1 MLSPLEILKQ
11 YWGYDSFRSK
21 QEDAIHSILDAKDT
35 LTLLPTGGGKSICFQ
50 VPALMMEGICVV
62 ISPLIALMN
71 DQVTALK
78 AKNIRALAITS
89 GMSFSELDIALDN
102 CIYGNYKFLYLS
114 PERLESDM
122 VQQRLKKMNI
132 NLLAVDEAHC
142 ISEWGYNFRP
152 SYLKI
157 AEIREITTAPII
169 ALTATATPLVV
180 KDIQE
185 KLKFDN
191 ENVISTSFYR
201 DELSYVVLKQ
211 DDKDSKLIQILNRL
225 KGTSI
230 IYCRTRKE
238 TKRIHLLLSEYGIT
252 SHYYHAGLDVL
263 ERASKQKQ
271 WQLNHVRVMVATNA
285 FGMGIDKN
293 DVRLVIHNHLP
304 FSLESYFQEAGR
316 AGRDRKLAYS
326 ILLYNDLDIHN
337 LKKQINDHYPEI
349 EIVRNVYQQI
359 ANFLGIAIGDGKH
372 QEFPFHINEFCER
385 YNLNQLQTYNA
396 LKLLEKED
404 YIKLSE
410 AIHQPSRLFIKVTHT
425 ELYQFQI
432 ANKKFDILLK
442 ILLRSYGSL
451 FDNFTKIQE
460 NIIAKRAQLSTQE
473 VKDFLTNLKQMDIL
487 DYIPQNSDPK
497 LLMLKTRVD
506 SKYISLSKETLETR
520 KANEEAKAASV
531 IQYANNQYQCRSHVL
546 QNYFGEEDNKR
557 CGKCDVCLERNKL
570 NINDQEFE
578 AIMLAIQ
585 NLISQNPMNVD
596 DIIMAIVEYRED
608 KLVTVLQFLSDN
620 GQIAM
625 NDEQK
630 LYWIY

>member
-1 MLSPLEILKQ
+1 MLSPQEILKQ

-50 VPALMMEGICVV
+50 VPALMMEGICIV

-211 DDKDSKLIQILNRL
+211 DDKDSKLIQILNRV

-230 IYCRTRKE
+230 IYCSTRKE
-238 TKRIHLLLSEYGIT
+238 TRRIHLLLSEYGIT
-252 SHYYHAGLDVL
+252 SHYFHAGLDVL

-304 FSLESYFQEAGR
+304 FSLEAYFQEAGR

-359 ANFLGIAIGDGKH
+359 ANYLGIAIGDGKH

-432 ANKKFDILLK
+432 ANKQYDILLK

-487 DYIPQNSDPK
+487 DYIPQNSNPK
-497 LLMLKTRVD
+497 LLMLKTRID
-506 SKYISLSKETLETR
+506 TKYISLSKETLETR

-531 IQYANNQYQCRSHVL
+531 IQYASNQYQCRSHIL
-546 QNYFGEEDNKR
+546 QNYFGEKDNKR

-570 NINDQEFE
+570 KINDQEFE
-578 AIMLAIQ
+578 DIMLAIQ
-585 NLISQNPMNVD
+585 NLISQNPMHVD

-608 KLVTVLQFLSDN
+608 KMITILQFLSDN

>member
-1 MLSPLEILKQ
+1 MLSPQEILKQ

-142 ISEWGYNFRP
+142 ITEWGYNFRP

-157 AEIREITTAPII
+157 AEIREIISEPII

-191 ENVISTSFYR
+191 ENIISTSFYR
-201 DELSYVVLKQ
+201 DELSYVVFKQ
-211 DDKDSKLIQILNRL
+211 DDKDSKLIQILNRV

-304 FSLESYFQEAGR
+304 FSLEAYFQEAGR

-425 ELYQFQI
+425 KLYQFQI
-432 ANKKFDILLK
+432 ANKQYDILLK
-442 ILLRSYGSL
+442 RLLRSYGSL

-487 DYIPQNSDPK
+487 DYIPQNSNPK

-520 KANEEAKAASV
+520 KSNEEAKAASV
-531 IQYANNQYQCRSHVL
+531 IQYASNQYRCRSHVL

-585 NLISQNPMNVD
+585 NLISQNPMHVD
-596 DIIMAIVEYRED
+596 DIIMTIVEYRED
-608 KLVTVLQFLSDN
+608 KMVTVLQFLSDN

>member
-1 MLSPLEILKQ
+1 MLSPKEILKK
-11 YWGYDSFRSK
+11 YWGYDSFRNK
-21 QEDAIHSILDAKDT
+21 QENVIHSILDAKDT

-71 DQVTALK
+71 DQVTSLK
-78 AKNIRALAITS
+78 TKNIRALAITS

-114 PERLESDM
+114 PERIESEM
-122 VQQRLKKMNI
+122 VRQRLKKMNI
-132 NLLAVDEAHC
+132 NLLVVDEAHC

-157 AEIREITTAPII
+157 AKIREITTAPII

-191 ENVISTSFYR
+191 GNIISTSFYR

-211 DDKDSKLIQILNRL
+211 DDKDSKLIQILKRV

-252 SHYYHAGLDVL
+252 SHFYHAGLDVV

-285 FGMGIDKN
+285 FGMGINKK
-293 DVRLVIHNHLP
+293 DVRLVVHNHIP
-304 FSLESYFQEAGR
+304 FSMEAYFQEAGR
-316 AGRDRKLAYS
+316 AGRDKKLSYS
-326 ILLYNDLDIHN
+326 ILLYNDLDIN
-337 LKKQINDHYPEI
+337 DLKKQINNHYPKI
-349 EIVRNVYQQI
+349 EFIKSIYQNI
-359 ANFLGIAIGDGKH
+359 SNYLGIAIGDGEH
-372 QEFPFHINEFCER
+372 QEFSFNISEFCKR
-385 YNLNQLQTYNA
+385 YNLNQLQTFNSI
-396 LKLLEKED
+396 KLLEKED

-432 ANKKFDILLK
+432 ANKQYDILLK

-487 DYIPQNSDPK
+487 DYIPQNSNPK

-531 IQYANNQYQCRSHVL
+531 IQYASNQYQCRSYVL

-570 NINDQEFE
+570 KINDQEFE
-578 AIMLAIQ
+578 AITLAVQ
-585 NLISQNPMNVD
+585 NLISQNPMHVD
-596 DIIMAIVEYRED
+596 DIIMAIVEFRED
-608 KLVTVLQFLSDN
+608 KMISVLQFLSDN

>member
-1 MLSPLEILKQ
+1 MLSPQEILKQ

-21 QEDAIHSILDAKDT
+21 QEDAIHSVLDAKDT

-50 VPALMMEGICVV
+50 VPALMMEGICIV

-201 DELSYVVLKQ
+201 EELSYVVLKQ
-211 DDKDSKLIQILNRL
+211 DDKDSKLIQILNRV

-304 FSLESYFQEAGR
+304 FSLEAYFQEAGR

-359 ANFLGIAIGDGKH
+359 ANYLGIAIGDGKH

-385 YNLNQLQTYNA
+385 YNLNQLQTYNV

-432 ANKKFDILLK
+432 ANKQYDILLK

-487 DYIPQNSDPK
+487 DYIPQNSNPK
-497 LLMLKTRVD
+497 LLILKTRVD

-531 IQYANNQYQCRSHVL
+531 IQYASNQYQCRSHVL
-546 QNYFGEEDNKR
+546 QNYFGEKDDKR
-557 CGKCDVCLERNKL
+557 CGKCDVCLERNNLK
-570 NINDQEFE
+570 INDQEFE

-585 NLISQNPMNVD
+585 NLIGQNPMHVD
-596 DIIMAIVEYRED
+596 DIIMAIIEYRED
-608 KLVTVLQFLSDN
+608 KMISVLQFLSDN

-625 NDEQK
+625 NEEQK

>member
-21 QEDAIHSILDAKDT
+21 QEDVIHSILDAKDT

-50 VPALMMEGICVV
+50 VPALMIEGICVV

-71 DQVTALK
+71 DQVTSLK

-114 PERLESDM
+114 PERLETDM

-132 NLLAVDEAHC
+132 NLLVVDEAHC

-157 AEIREITTAPII
+157 AEIREFTTAPII

-180 KDIQE
+180 NDIQE

-211 DDKDSKLIQILNRL
+211 DDKDNKLIQILNRV

-304 FSLESYFQEAGR
+304 FSIEAYFQEAGR

-337 LKKQINDHYPEI
+337 IKKQINDHYPEI
-349 EIVRNVYQQI
+349 KIVRNVYQQI
-359 ANFLGIAIGDGKH
+359 ANFLDIAIGDGKH

-385 YNLNQLQTYNA
+385 YNLNQLQTYYA

-432 ANKKFDILLK
+432 ANKQYDILLK

-460 NIIAKRAQLSTQE
+460 NIIAKRAQFSTQE
-473 VKDFLTNLKQMDIL
+473 VKDFLTKLKQMDIL
-487 DYIPQNSDPK
+487 DYIPQNSNPK

-531 IQYANNQYQCRSHVL
+531 IQYASNQYQCRSHVL

-570 NINDQEFE
+570 KINDQEFE
-578 AIMLAIQ
+578 AIILSVQ
-585 NLISQNPMNVD
+585 NLISQNPMRVD
-596 DIIMAIVEYRED
+596 DIIMAIVEFREV
-608 KLVTVLQFLSDN
+608 KMISVLQFLSDN
-620 GQIAM
+620 GLIAM

>member
-304 FSLESYFQEAGR
+304 FSLEAYFQEAGR

-460 NIIAKRAQLSTQE
+460 NIIAKRSQLSTQE

-487 DYIPQNSDPK
+487 DYIPQNSNPK

>member
-1 MLSPLEILKQ
+1 MLSPQEILKQ

-211 DDKDSKLIQILNRL
+211 DDKDSKLIQILNRV

-304 FSLESYFQEAGR
+304 FSLEAYFQEAGR

-432 ANKKFDILLK
+432 ANKQYDILLK

-487 DYIPQNSDPK
+487 DYIPQNSNPK

-531 IQYANNQYQCRSHVL
+531 IQYASNQYQCRSHIL
-546 QNYFGEEDNKR
+546 QNYFGEKDNKR

-585 NLISQNPMNVD
+585 NLISQNPMHVD

-608 KLVTVLQFLSDN
+608 KMITILQFLNDN

>member
-1 MLSPLEILKQ
+1 MLSPKEILKQ

-50 VPALMMEGICVV
+50 VPALMMDGICVV

-71 DQVTALK
+71 DQITALK

-102 CIYGNYKFLYLS
+102 CIYGNYKFLYIS
-114 PERLESDM
+114 PERIESDM

-157 AEIREITTAPII
+157 AEIREITTAPIM

-191 ENVISTSFYR
+191 GNIISTSFYR

-211 DDKDSKLIQILNRL
+211 DDKDSKLIQILNRV

-238 TKRIHLLLSEYGIT
+238 TKRIHLLLCEYGIT
-252 SHYYHAGLDVL
+252 SHYFHAGLDIL

-285 FGMGIDKN
+285 FGMGINKK
-293 DVRLVIHNHLP
+293 DVRLVVHNNIP
-304 FSLESYFQEAGR
+304 FSMEAYFQEAGR
-316 AGRDRKLAYS
+316 AGRDKKLSYS
-326 ILLYNDLDIHN
+326 ILLYNDLDIN
-337 LKKQINDHYPEI
+337 DLKKQINNHYPKI
-349 EIVRNVYQQI
+349 EFIKSIYQKI
-359 ANFLGIAIGDGKH
+359 SNYLGIAIGDGKH
-372 QEFPFHINEFCER
+372 QEFSFDISEFCKR
-385 YNLNQLQTYNA
+385 YSLNQLQTFNSI
-396 LKLLEKED
+396 KLLEKED

-410 AIHQPSRLFIKVTHT
+410 AIHQPSRLFIKVNHN

-432 ANKKFDILLK
+432 ANKQYDILLK

-487 DYIPQNSDPK
+487 DYIPQNSNPK

-531 IQYANNQYQCRSHVL
+531 IQYVSNQYQCRSHVL

-570 NINDQEFE
+570 KINDQEFE
-578 AIMLAIQ
+578 AITLAVQ
-585 NLISQNPMNVD
+585 NLISQNPMHVD
-596 DIIMAIVEYRED
+596 DIIMAIVEFRED
-608 KLVTVLQFLSDN
+608 KMISVLQFLSDN

-625 NDEQK
+625 NNEKK

>member
-1 MLSPLEILKQ
+1 MLSPQEILKQ

-169 ALTATATPLVV
+169 ALTATATALVV

-191 ENVISTSFYR
+191 ENIISTSFYR

-211 DDKDSKLIQILNRL
+211 DDKDSKLIQILNRV
-225 KGTSI
+225 KCTSI

-304 FSLESYFQEAGR
+304 FSLEAYFQEAGR

-432 ANKKFDILLK
+432 ANKQYDILLK

-487 DYIPQNSDPK
+487 DYIPQNSSPK

-531 IQYANNQYQCRSHVL
+531 IQYASNQYQCRSHVL

-585 NLISQNPMNVD
+585 NLISQNPMHVD

-608 KLVTVLQFLSDN
+608 KMVTVLQFLSDN

>member
-1 MLSPLEILKQ
+1 MLSPQEILKQ

-169 ALTATATPLVV
+169 ALTATATALVV

-211 DDKDSKLIQILNRL
+211 DDKDSKLIQILNRV

-304 FSLESYFQEAGR
+304 FSLEAYFQEAGR

-432 ANKKFDILLK
+432 ANKQFDILLK

-487 DYIPQNSDPK
+487 DYIPQNSNPK

-531 IQYANNQYQCRSHVL
+531 IQYASNQYQCRSHVL

-585 NLISQNPMNVD
+585 NLISQNPMHVD

-608 KLVTVLQFLSDN
+608 KMVTVLQFLSDN

>member
-1 MLSPLEILKQ
+1 MLSPQEILKQ

-21 QEDAIHSILDAKDT
+21 QEEAIHSVLDAKDT

-50 VPALMMEGICVV
+50 VPALMMEGICIV

-89 GMSFSELDIALDN
+89 GMSFSEVDIALDN
-102 CIYGNYKFLYLS
+102 CIHGNYKFLYLS
-114 PERLESDM
+114 PERLESEM

-152 SYLKI
+152 SYLRI
-157 AEIREITTAPII
+157 AEIREITNAPII
-169 ALTATATPLVV
+169 ALTATATPLVT

-185 KLKFDN
+185 KLKFTDDN
-191 ENVISTSFYR
+191 IISTSFFR
-201 DELSYVVLKQ
+201 EELSYVVLKQ
-211 DDKDSKLIQILNRL
+211 DDKDSKLIQILNRV

-230 IYCRTRKE
+230 VYCRTRKE
-238 TKRIHLLLSEYGIT
+238 TKRVHQLLSEYGIS
-252 SHYYHAGLDVL
+252 SHFYHAGLDVL
-263 ERASKQKQ
+263 DRASKQKQ
-271 WQLNHVRVMVATNA
+271 WQLNHVRVMAATNA
-285 FGMGIDKN
+285 FGMGIDKA

-304 FSLESYFQEAGR
+304 FSLEAYFQEAGR

-337 LKKQINDHYPEI
+337 LNKQISDHYPEI
-349 EIVRNVYQQI
+349 DVVRNVYQQM
-359 ANFLGIAIGDGKH
+359 ANFFGIAIGDGKH
-372 QEFPFHINEFCER
+372 QEFQFHINEFCER
-385 YNLNQLQTYNA
+385 YNLNQLQTYNV
-396 LKLLEKED
+396 LKILEKED

-410 AIHQPSRLFIKVTHT
+410 AIHQPSRVYIKVSHT

-432 ANKKFDILLK
+432 ANKQYDLLLK

-460 NIIAKRAQLSTQE
+460 NIIAKRTQLTTQE
-473 VKDFLTNLKQMDIL
+473 VKDFLFKLEKMDIL
-487 DYIPQNSDPK
+487 DYIPQNSNPK
-497 LLMLKTRVD
+497 LLLLKTRVD
-506 SKYISLSKETLETR
+506 SKHISLSKETIETR

-531 IQYANNQYQCRSHVL
+531 IQYASNQYQCRSSVL
-546 QNYFGEEDNKR
+546 QKYFGEENKER
-557 CGKCDVCLERNKL
+557 CNKCDVCLERNKL
-570 NINDQEFE
+570 KINDQEFDDIMK
-578 AIMLAIQ
+578 AIEK
-585 NLISQNPMNVD
+585 LISQKPMYID
-596 DIIMAIVEYRED
+596 DIIMSIVEFRED
-608 KLVTVLQFLSDN
+608 KMVNVLQFLSDN
-620 GQIAM
+620 GQIAF

>member
-1 MLSPLEILKQ
+1 MLRPQEILKQ

-21 QEDAIHSILDAKDT
+21 QEEAIHSVLDAKDT

-50 VPALMMEGICVV
+50 VPALMMEGICIV

-89 GMSFSELDIALDN
+89 GMSFSEVDIALDN
-102 CIYGNYKFLYLS
+102 CIHGNYKFLYLS
-114 PERLESDM
+114 PERLESEM

-152 SYLKI
+152 SYLRI
-157 AEIREITTAPII
+157 AEIREITNAPII
-169 ALTATATPLVV
+169 ALTATATPLVT

-185 KLKFDN
+185 KLKFTDDN
-191 ENVISTSFYR
+191 IISTSFFR
-201 DELSYVVLKQ
+201 EELSYVVLKQ
-211 DDKDSKLIQILNRL
+211 DDKDSKLIQILNRV

-230 IYCRTRKE
+230 VYCRTRKE
-238 TKRIHLLLSEYGIT
+238 TKRVHQLLSEYGIS
-252 SHYYHAGLDVL
+252 SHFYHAGLDVL
-263 ERASKQKQ
+263 DRASKQKQ

-285 FGMGIDKN
+285 FGMGIDKA

-304 FSLESYFQEAGR
+304 FSLEAYFQEAGR

-337 LKKQINDHYPEI
+337 LNKQISDHYPEI
-349 EIVRNVYQQI
+349 DVVRNVYQQM
-359 ANFLGIAIGDGKH
+359 ANFFGIAIGDGKH
-372 QEFPFHINEFCER
+372 QEFQFHINEFCER
-385 YNLNQLQTYNA
+385 YNLNQLQTYNV

-410 AIHQPSRLFIKVTHT
+410 AIHQPSRVYIKVSHT

-432 ANKKFDILLK
+432 ANKQYDLLLK

-460 NIIAKRAQLSTQE
+460 NIIAKRTQLTTQE
-473 VKDFLTNLKQMDIL
+473 VKDFLFKLEKMDIL
-487 DYIPQNSDPK
+487 
-497 LLMLKTRVD
+497 R
-506 SKYISLSKETLETR
+506 
-520 KANEEAKAASV
+520 
-531 IQYANNQYQCRSHVL
+531 
-546 QNYFGEEDNKR
+546 
-557 CGKCDVCLERNKL
+557 
-570 NINDQEFE
+570 
-578 AIMLAIQ
+578 
-585 NLISQNPMNVD
+585 
-596 DIIMAIVEYRED
+596 
-608 KLVTVLQFLSDN
+608 
-620 GQIAM
+620 
-625 NDEQK
+625 
-630 LYWIY
+630 

>member
-1 MLSPLEILKQ
+1 MLRPQEILKQ

-21 QEDAIHSILDAKDT
+21 QEEAIHSVLDAKDT

-50 VPALMMEGICVV
+50 VPALMMEGICIV

-89 GMSFSELDIALDN
+89 GMSFSEVDIALDN
-102 CIYGNYKFLYLS
+102 CIHGNYKFLYLS
-114 PERLESDM
+114 PERLESEM

-152 SYLKI
+152 SYLRI
-157 AEIREITTAPII
+157 AEIREITNAPII
-169 ALTATATPLVV
+169 ALTATATPLVT

-185 KLKFDN
+185 KLKFTDDN
-191 ENVISTSFYR
+191 IISTSFFR
-201 DELSYVVLKQ
+201 EELSYVVLKQ
-211 DDKDSKLIQILNRL
+211 DDKDSKLIQILNRV

-230 IYCRTRKE
+230 VYCRTRKE
-238 TKRIHLLLSEYGIT
+238 TKRVHQLLSEYGIS
-252 SHYYHAGLDVL
+252 SHFYHAGLDVL
-263 ERASKQKQ
+263 DRASKQKQ

-285 FGMGIDKN
+285 FGMGIDKA

-304 FSLESYFQEAGR
+304 FSLEAYFQEAGR

-337 LKKQINDHYPEI
+337 LNKQISDHYPEI
-349 EIVRNVYQQI
+349 DVVRNVYQQM
-359 ANFLGIAIGDGKH
+359 ANFFGIAIGDGKH
-372 QEFPFHINEFCER
+372 QEFQFHINEFCER
-385 YNLNQLQTYNA
+385 YNLNQLQTYNV

-410 AIHQPSRLFIKVTHT
+410 AIHQPSRVYIKVSHT

-432 ANKKFDILLK
+432 ANKQYDLLLK

-460 NIIAKRAQLSTQE
+460 NIIAKRTQLTTQE
-473 VKDFLTNLKQMDIL
+473 VKDFLFKLEKMDIL
-487 DYIPQNSDPK
+487 DYIPQNSNPK
-497 LLMLKTRVD
+497 LLLLKTRVD
-506 SKYISLSKETLETR
+506 SKHISLSKETIETR

-531 IQYANNQYQCRSHVL
+531 IQYASNQYQCRSSVL
-546 QNYFGEEDNKR
+546 QKYFGEENKER
-557 CGKCDVCLERNKL
+557 CNKCDVCLERNKL
-570 NINDQEFE
+570 KINDQEFDDIMK
-578 AIMLAIQ
+578 AIEK
-585 NLISQNPMNVD
+585 LISQKPMYID
-596 DIIMAIVEYRED
+596 DIIMSIVEFRED
-608 KLVTVLQFLSDN
+608 KMVNVLQFLSDN
-620 GQIAM
+620 GQIAF
-625 NDEQK
+625 NDEQQ

>member
-1 MLSPLEILKQ
+1 MLSPKEILKQ

-35 LTLLPTGGGKSICFQ
+35 LTLLPTGGGKSICYQ
-50 VPALMMEGICVV
+50 VPALMMDGICVV

-102 CIYGNYKFLYLS
+102 CIYGNYKFLYIS
-114 PERLESDM
+114 PERIESDM

-191 ENVISTSFYR
+191 GNIISTSFYR

-211 DDKDSKLIQILNRL
+211 DDKDSKLIQILNRV

-230 IYCRTRKE
+230 IYCSTRKE

-252 SHYYHAGLDVL
+252 SHYFHAGLDIL

-285 FGMGIDKN
+285 FGMGINKK
-293 DVRLVIHNHLP
+293 DVRLVVHNNIP
-304 FSLESYFQEAGR
+304 FSMEAYFQEAGR
-316 AGRDRKLAYS
+316 AGRDKKLSYS
-326 ILLYNDLDIHN
+326 ILLYNDLDIN
-337 LKKQINDHYPEI
+337 DLKKQINNHYPKI
-349 EIVRNVYQQI
+349 EFIKSIYQNI
-359 ANFLGIAIGDGKH
+359 SNYLGIAIGDGKH
-372 QEFPFHINEFCER
+372 QEFSFNISEFCKR
-385 YNLNQLQTYNA
+385 YSLNQLQTFNSI
-396 LKLLEKED
+396 KLLEKED

-410 AIHQPSRLFIKVTHT
+410 AIHQPSRLFIKVNHT

-432 ANKKFDILLK
+432 ANKQYDILLK

-473 VKDFLTNLKQMDIL
+473 VKDFLTKLKQMDIL
-487 DYIPQNSDPK
+487 DYIPQNSNPK

-531 IQYANNQYQCRSHVL
+531 IQYVSNQYQCRSHVL

-570 NINDQEFE
+570 KINDQEFE
-578 AIMLAIQ
+578 AITLAVQ
-585 NLISQNPMNVD
+585 NLISQNPMHVD
-596 DIIMAIVEYRED
+596 DIIMAIVEFRED
-608 KLVTVLQFLSDN
+608 KMINVLQFLSNN

>member
-1 MLSPLEILKQ
+1 MLSPQEILKQ

-132 NLLAVDEAHC
+132 NLIVVDEAHC

-211 DDKDSKLIQILNRL
+211 DDKDSKLIQILNRV

-304 FSLESYFQEAGR
+304 FSLEAYFQEAGR

-432 ANKKFDILLK
+432 ANKQYDILLK

-473 VKDFLTNLKQMDIL
+473 VKDFLTNLKQIDIL
-487 DYIPQNSDPK
+487 DYIPQNSNPK

-531 IQYANNQYQCRSHVL
+531 IQYASNQYQCRCHVL

-578 AIMLAIQ
+578 TIMLAIQ
-585 NLISQNPMNVD
+585 NLISQNPMHVD

-608 KLVTVLQFLSDN
+608 KMVSILQFLSDN

>member
-1 MLSPLEILKQ
+1 MLSPKEILKQ

-35 LTLLPTGGGKSICFQ
+35 LTLLPTAGGKSICFQ
-50 VPALMMEGICVV
+50 VPALMMDGICIV

-71 DQVTALK
+71 DQVTALN

-102 CIYGNYKFLYLS
+102 CIYGNYKFLYIS

-157 AEIREITTAPII
+157 AEIREITSAPII

-191 ENVISTSFYR
+191 ENIISTSFYR

-211 DDKDSKLIQILNRL
+211 DDKDSKLIQILNRV

-252 SHYYHAGLDVL
+252 SHYYHAGLDIL

-304 FSLESYFQEAGR
+304 FSLEAYFQEAGR

-326 ILLYNDLDIHN
+326 ILLYNDLDINN
-337 LKKQINDHYPEI
+337 LKKQINEHYPKI

-359 ANFLGIAIGDGKH
+359 ANFLEIAIGDGKH
-372 QEFPFHINEFCER
+372 QEFPFHINEFCKR

-432 ANKKFDILLK
+432 ANKQYDILLK

-487 DYIPQNSDPK
+487 DYIPQNSNPK

-506 SKYISLSKETLETR
+506 SKYISLSKEKLETR
-520 KANEEAKAASV
+520 KANEEVKAASV
-531 IQYANNQYQCRSHVL
+531 IQYASNQYQCRSNIL
-546 QNYFGEEDNKR
+546 QNYFGEEENKR

-570 NINDQEFE
+570 KINDQEFE
-578 AIMLAIQ
+578 AIILAVQ
-585 NLISQNPMNVD
+585 NLISQNPMHVD
-596 DIIMAIVEYRED
+596 DIIMAIVEFRED
-608 KLVTVLQFLSDN
+608 KMISVLQFLSDN

-630 LYWIY
+630 LYWVY

>member
-1 MLSPLEILKQ
+1 MLSPQEILKQ

-21 QEDAIHSILDAKDT
+21 QEEAIHSVLDAKDT

-50 VPALMMEGICVV
+50 VPALMMEGICIV

-89 GMSFSELDIALDN
+89 GMSFSEVDIALDN
-102 CIYGNYKFLYLS
+102 CIHGNYKFLYLS
-114 PERLESDM
+114 PERLESEM

-152 SYLKI
+152 SYLRI
-157 AEIREITTAPII
+157 AEIREITNAPII
-169 ALTATATPLVV
+169 ALTATATPLVT

-185 KLKFDN
+185 KLKFTDDN
-191 ENVISTSFYR
+191 IISTSFFR
-201 DELSYVVLKQ
+201 EELSYVVLKQ
-211 DDKDSKLIQILNRL
+211 DDKDSKLIQILNRV

-230 IYCRTRKE
+230 VYCRTRKE
-238 TKRIHLLLSEYGIT
+238 TKRVHQLLSEYGIS
-252 SHYYHAGLDVL
+252 SHFYHAGLDVL

-271 WQLNHVRVMVATNA
+271 WQLNHVRVMAATNA
-285 FGMGIDKN
+285 FGMGIDKA

-304 FSLESYFQEAGR
+304 FSLEAYFQEAGR

-337 LKKQINDHYPEI
+337 LNKQISDHFPEI
-349 EIVRNVYQQI
+349 DVVRNVYQQM
-359 ANFLGIAIGDGKH
+359 ANFFGIAIGDGKH
-372 QEFPFHINEFCER
+372 QEFQFHINEFCER
-385 YNLNQLQTYNA
+385 YNLNQLQTYNV
-396 LKLLEKED
+396 LKILEKED

-410 AIHQPSRLFIKVTHT
+410 AIHQLSRVYIKVSHT

-432 ANKKFDILLK
+432 ANKQYDLLLK

-460 NIIAKRAQLSTQE
+460 NIIAKRTQLTTQE
-473 VKDFLTNLKQMDIL
+473 VKDFLFKLEKMDIL
-487 DYIPQNSDPK
+487 DYIPQNSNPK
-497 LLMLKTRVD
+497 LLLLKTRVD
-506 SKYISLSKETLETR
+506 SKHISLSKETIETR

-531 IQYANNQYQCRSHVL
+531 IQYASNQYQCRSSVL
-546 QNYFGEEDNKR
+546 QKYFGEENKER
-557 CGKCDVCLERNKL
+557 CNKCDVCLERNKL
-570 NINDQEFE
+570 KINDQEFDD
-578 AIMLAIQ
+578 IMKDIEK
-585 NLISQNPMNVD
+585 LISQKPMYID
-596 DIIMAIVEYRED
+596 DIIMSIVEFRED
-608 KLVTVLQFLSDN
+608 KMVNVLQFLSDN
-620 GQIAM
+620 GQIAF

>member
-1 MLSPLEILKQ
+1 MLSPQEILKQ

-50 VPALMMEGICVV
+50 VPALMMEGICIV

-211 DDKDSKLIQILNRL
+211 DDKDSKLIQILNRV

-230 IYCRTRKE
+230 IYCSTRKE
-238 TKRIHLLLSEYGIT
+238 TRRIHLLLSEYGIT
-252 SHYYHAGLDVL
+252 SHYFHAGLDVL

-304 FSLESYFQEAGR
+304 FSLEAYFQEAGR

-359 ANFLGIAIGDGKH
+359 ANYLGIAIGDGKH

-385 YNLNQLQTYNA
+385 YNLNQLQTYYA

-432 ANKKFDILLK
+432 ANKQYDILLK

-487 DYIPQNSDPK
+487 DYIPQNSNPK
-497 LLMLKTRVD
+497 LLMLKTRID

-531 IQYANNQYQCRSHVL
+531 IQYASNQYQCRSHVL

-570 NINDQEFE
+570 KINDQEFE
-578 AIMLAIQ
+578 DIMLAIQ
-585 NLISQNPMNVD
+585 NLISQNPMHVD

-608 KLVTVLQFLSDN
+608 KMITILQFLSDN

>member
-1 MLSPLEILKQ
+1 MLSPQEILKQ

-211 DDKDSKLIQILNRL
+211 DDKDSKLIQILNRV

-271 WQLNHVRVMVATNA
+271 WQLNHVRVMVATSA

-304 FSLESYFQEAGR
+304 FSLEAYFQEAGR

-326 ILLYNDLDIHN
+326 ILLYNDLDIHK
-337 LKKQINDHYPEI
+337 LKKQINEHYPDI

-432 ANKKFDILLK
+432 ANKQYDILLK
-442 ILLRSYGSL
+442 ILLRSYGSI

-487 DYIPQNSDPK
+487 DYIPQNSNPK

-531 IQYANNQYQCRSHVL
+531 IQYARNQYQCRSHVL

-570 NINDQEFE
+570 NINDHEFE
-578 AIMLAIQ
+578 VIILAIQ
-585 NLISQNPMNVD
+585 NLISQNPMHVD

-608 KLVTVLQFLSDN
+608 KMVTVLQFLSDN

>member
-1 MLSPLEILKQ
+1 MLRPQEILKQ

-21 QEDAIHSILDAKDT
+21 QEEAIHSVLDAKDT

-50 VPALMMEGICVV
+50 VPALMMEGICIV

-89 GMSFSELDIALDN
+89 GMSFSEVDIALDN
-102 CIYGNYKFLYLS
+102 CIHGNYKFLYLS
-114 PERLESDM
+114 PERLESEM

-152 SYLKI
+152 SYLRI
-157 AEIREITTAPII
+157 AEIREITNAPII
-169 ALTATATPLVV
+169 ALTATATPLVT

-185 KLKFDN
+185 KLKFTDDN
-191 ENVISTSFYR
+191 IISTSFFR
-201 DELSYVVLKQ
+201 EELSYVVLKQ
-211 DDKDSKLIQILNRL
+211 DDKDSKLIQILNRV

-230 IYCRTRKE
+230 VYCRTRKE
-238 TKRIHLLLSEYGIT
+238 TKRVHQLLSEYGIS
-252 SHYYHAGLDVL
+252 SHFYHAGLDVL
-263 ERASKQKQ
+263 DRASKQKQ

-285 FGMGIDKN
+285 FGMGIDKA

-304 FSLESYFQEAGR
+304 FSLEAYFQEAGR

-337 LKKQINDHYPEI
+337 LNKQISDHYPEI
-349 EIVRNVYQQI
+349 DVVRNVYQQM
-359 ANFLGIAIGDGKH
+359 ANFFGIAIGDGKH
-372 QEFPFHINEFCER
+372 QEFQFHINEFCER
-385 YNLNQLQTYNA
+385 YNLNQLQTYNV

-410 AIHQPSRLFIKVTHT
+410 AIHQPSRVYIKVSHT

-432 ANKKFDILLK
+432 ANKQYDLLLK

-460 NIIAKRAQLSTQE
+460 NIIAKRTQLTTQE
-473 VKDFLTNLKQMDIL
+473 VKDFLFKLEKMDIL
-487 DYIPQNSDPK
+487 DYIPQNSNPK
-497 LLMLKTRVD
+497 LLLLKTRVD
-506 SKYISLSKETLETR
+506 SKHISLSKETIETR

-531 IQYANNQYQCRSHVL
+531 IQYASNQYQCRSSVL
-546 QNYFGEEDNKR
+546 QKYFGEENKER
-557 CGKCDVCLERNKL
+557 CNKCDVCLERNKL
-570 NINDQEFE
+570 KINDQEFDDIMK
-578 AIMLAIQ
+578 AIEK
-585 NLISQNPMNVD
+585 LISQKPMYID
-596 DIIMAIVEYRED
+596 DIIMSIVEFRED
-608 KLVTVLQFLSDN
+608 KMVNVLQFLSDN
-620 GQIAM
+620 GQIAF

>member
-1 MLSPLEILKQ
+1 MLSPQEILKQ

-132 NLLAVDEAHC
+132 NLIAVDEAHC

-211 DDKDSKLIQILNRL
+211 DDKDSKLIQILNRV

-263 ERASKQKQ
+263 QRASKQKQ

-304 FSLESYFQEAGR
+304 FSLEAYFQEAGR

-432 ANKKFDILLK
+432 ANKQYDILLK

-487 DYIPQNSDPK
+487 DYIPQNSNPK

-531 IQYANNQYQCRSHVL
+531 IQYASNQYQCRSHVL

-570 NINDQEFE
+570 NINNQEFE

-585 NLISQNPMNVD
+585 NLISQNPMHVD

-608 KLVTVLQFLSDN
+608 KMVSVLQFLSDN

-625 NDEQK
+625 NEEQK

>member
-1 MLSPLEILKQ
+1 MLSPKEILKQ

-21 QEDAIHSILDAKDT
+21 QEDAIHSILEAKDT

-50 VPALMMEGICVV
+50 VPALMMDGICVV

-89 GMSFSELDIALDN
+89 GMSFSEIDIALDN
-102 CIYGNYKFLYLS
+102 CIYGNYKFLYIS
-114 PERLESDM
+114 PERIESDM

-191 ENVISTSFYR
+191 GNIISTSFYR

-211 DDKDSKLIQILNRL
+211 DDKDSKLIQILNRV

-252 SHYYHAGLDVL
+252 SHFYHAGLDVV

-285 FGMGIDKN
+285 FGMGINKK
-293 DVRLVIHNHLP
+293 DVRLVVHNHIP
-304 FSLESYFQEAGR
+304 FSMEAYFQEAGR
-316 AGRDRKLAYS
+316 AGRDKKLSYS
-326 ILLYNDLDIHN
+326 ILLYNDLDIN
-337 LKKQINDHYPEI
+337 DLKKQIDNHYPKI
-349 EIVRNVYQQI
+349 EFIKSIYQNI
-359 ANFLGIAIGDGKH
+359 SNYLGIAIGDGEH
-372 QEFPFHINEFCER
+372 QEFSFNISEFCKR
-385 YNLNQLQTYNA
+385 YNLNQLQTFNSI
-396 LKLLEKED
+396 KLLEKED

-432 ANKKFDILLK
+432 ANKQYDILLK

-487 DYIPQNSDPK
+487 DYIPQNSNPK
-497 LLMLKTRVD
+497 LLILKTRVD
-506 SKYISLSKETLETR
+506 SKYISLSKETLENR
-520 KANEEAKAASV
+520 KANEDANAASV

-557 CGKCDVCLERNKL
+557 CGKCDICLERNKL
-570 NINDQEFE
+570 KINDQEFE
-578 AIMLAIQ
+578 AITLAVQ
-585 NLISQNPMNVD
+585 NLISQNPMHVD
-596 DIIMAIVEYRED
+596 DIIMAIVEFRED
-608 KLVTVLQFLSDN
+608 KMISVLQFLSDN

-630 LYWIY
+630 LYWVY

>member
-1 MLSPLEILKQ
+1 MLSPKEILKQ

-35 LTLLPTGGGKSICFQ
+35 LTLLPTGGGKSICYQ
-50 VPALMMEGICVV
+50 VPALMMDGICVV

-102 CIYGNYKFLYLS
+102 CIYGNYKFLYIS
-114 PERLESDM
+114 PERIESDM

-191 ENVISTSFYR
+191 GNIISTSFYR

-211 DDKDSKLIQILNRL
+211 DDKDSKLIQILNRV

-252 SHYYHAGLDVL
+252 SHYFHAGLDIL

-285 FGMGIDKN
+285 FGMGINKK
-293 DVRLVIHNHLP
+293 DVRLVVHNNIP
-304 FSLESYFQEAGR
+304 FSMEAYFQEAGR
-316 AGRDRKLAYS
+316 AGRDKKLSYS
-326 ILLYNDLDIHN
+326 ILLYNDLDIN
-337 LKKQINDHYPEI
+337 DLKKQINNHYPKI
-349 EIVRNVYQQI
+349 EFIKSIYQNI
-359 ANFLGIAIGDGKH
+359 SNYLGIAIGEGKQ
-372 QEFPFHINEFCER
+372 QEFSFNISEFCKR
-385 YNLNQLQTYNA
+385 YSLNQLQTFNSI
-396 LKLLEKED
+396 KLLEKED

-410 AIHQPSRLFIKVTHT
+410 ANHQPSRLFIKVNHN

-432 ANKKFDILLK
+432 ANKQYDILLK

-473 VKDFLTNLKQMDIL
+473 VKDFLTKLKQMDIL
-487 DYIPQNSDPK
+487 DYIPQNSNPK

-531 IQYANNQYQCRSHVL
+531 IQYVSNQYQCRSHVL

-570 NINDQEFE
+570 KINDQEFE
-578 AIMLAIQ
+578 AITLAVQ
-585 NLISQNPMNVD
+585 NLISQNPMHVD
-596 DIIMAIVEYRED
+596 DIIMAIVEFRED
-608 KLVTVLQFLSDN
+608 KMISVLQFLSDN

-625 NDEQK
+625 NSEQK

>member
-1 MLSPLEILKQ
+1 MLSPQEILKQ

-78 AKNIRALAITS
+78 AKNIRVLAITS

-132 NLLAVDEAHC
+132 NLLAVDEVHC

-211 DDKDSKLIQILNRL
+211 DDKDSKLIQILNRV

-304 FSLESYFQEAGR
+304 FTLEAYFQEAGR

-337 LKKQINDHYPEI
+337 LKKQINDHYPDI

-432 ANKKFDILLK
+432 ANKQYDILLK

-487 DYIPQNSDPK
+487 DYIPQNSKPK

-531 IQYANNQYQCRSHVL
+531 IQYASNQYQCRSHVL

-585 NLISQNPMNVD
+585 NLISQNPMHVD
-596 DIIMAIVEYRED
+596 DIIISIVEHRED
-608 KLVTVLQFLSDN
+608 KMVTVLQFLSDN

>member
-1 MLSPLEILKQ
+1 MLSPQEILKQ

-169 ALTATATPLVV
+169 ALTATATQLVV

-211 DDKDSKLIQILNRL
+211 DDKDSKLIQILNRV

-304 FSLESYFQEAGR
+304 FSLEAYFQEAGR

-432 ANKKFDILLK
+432 ANKQYDILLK

-487 DYIPQNSDPK
+487 DYIPQNSNPK

-520 KANEEAKAASV
+520 KSNEEAKAASV
-531 IQYANNQYQCRSHVL
+531 IQYASNQSQCRSHVL

-585 NLISQNPMNVD
+585 NLISQNPMHVD

-608 KLVTVLQFLSDN
+608 KMVTVLQFLSDN
-620 GQIAM
+620 RQIAM

>member
-1 MLSPLEILKQ
+1 MLSPQEILKQ

-50 VPALMMEGICVV
+50 VPALMMEGICIV

-157 AEIREITTAPII
+157 AKIREITSAPII

-211 DDKDSKLIQILNRL
+211 DDKDSKLIQILNRV

-230 IYCRTRKE
+230 IYCSTRKE
-238 TKRIHLLLSEYGIT
+238 TRRIHLLLSEYGIT
-252 SHYYHAGLDVL
+252 SHYFHAGQDVL

-304 FSLESYFQEAGR
+304 FSLEAYFQEAGR

-326 ILLYNDLDIHN
+326 ILLYNDLDIDN

-359 ANFLGIAIGDGKH
+359 ANYLGIAIGDGKH

-432 ANKKFDILLK
+432 ANKQYDILLK

-487 DYIPQNSDPK
+487 DYIPQNSNPK
-497 LLMLKTRVD
+497 LLMLKTRID
-506 SKYISLSKETLETR
+506 TKYISLSKETLETR
-520 KANEEAKAASV
+520 KAIEEAKAASV
-531 IQYANNQYQCRSHVL
+531 IQYASNQYQCRSHIL
-546 QNYFGEEDNKR
+546 QNYFGEKDNKR

-570 NINDQEFE
+570 KINDQEFE
-578 AIMLAIQ
+578 DIMLAIQ
-585 NLISQNPMNVD
+585 NLISQNPMHVD

-608 KLVTVLQFLSDN
+608 KMITILQFLSDN

>member
-1 MLSPLEILKQ
+1 MLSPQEILKQ

-132 NLLAVDEAHC
+132 NLLAVDEVHC

-185 KLKFDN
+185 KLKFEN

-211 DDKDSKLIQILNRL
+211 DDKDSKLIQILNRV

-304 FSLESYFQEAGR
+304 FTLEAYFQEAGR

-432 ANKKFDILLK
+432 ANKQYDILLK

-487 DYIPQNSDPK
+487 DYIPQNSNPK

-531 IQYANNQYQCRSHVL
+531 IQYASNQYQCRSHVL

-570 NINDQEFE
+570 NINDQEFK
-578 AIMLAIQ
+578 AIMIAIQ
-585 NLISQNPMNVD
+585 NLISQNPMHVD
-596 DIIMAIVEYRED
+596 DIIISIIEHRED
-608 KLVTVLQFLSDN
+608 KMVSVLQFLSDN

>member
-1 MLSPLEILKQ
+1 MLSPQEILKQ

-50 VPALMMEGICVV
+50 VPALMMEGICIV

-89 GMSFSELDIALDN
+89 GMSFSELDITLDN

-132 NLLAVDEAHC
+132 NLIAVDEAHC

-157 AEIREITTAPII
+157 TEIREITTAPII
-169 ALTATATPLVV
+169 ALTATATPKVV

-185 KLKFDN
+185 KLKFDD
-191 ENVISTSFYR
+191 ENVVSTSFYR

-211 DDKDSKLIQILNRL
+211 DDKDSKLIQILNRV

-238 TKRIHLLLSEYGIT
+238 TKRIHLLLSEHGIT

-304 FSLESYFQEAGR
+304 FSLEAYFQEVGR

-432 ANKKFDILLK
+432 ANKQYDILLK

-460 NIIAKRAQLSTQE
+460 NIIAKRSQLSTQE

-487 DYIPQNSDPK
+487 DYIPQNSNPK

-531 IQYANNQYQCRSHVL
+531 IQYASNQYQCRSHVL

-578 AIMLAIQ
+578 TIMLAIK
-585 NLISQNPMNVD
+585 NLISQNPMHVD

-608 KLVTVLQFLSDN
+608 KMVTVLQFLSDN

>member
-1 MLSPLEILKQ
+1 MLSPQEILKQ

-21 QEDAIHSILDAKDT
+21 QEDAIHSTLDAKDT

-89 GMSFSELDIALDN
+89 GMSFSELDITLDN

-132 NLLAVDEAHC
+132 NLIAVDEAHC

-201 DELSYVVLKQ
+201 DELSYVALKQ
-211 DDKDSKLIQILNRL
+211 DDKDSKLIQILNRV

-304 FSLESYFQEAGR
+304 FSLEAYFQEAGR

-404 YIKLSE
+404 YFKLSE

-432 ANKKFDILLK
+432 ANKQYDILLK

-487 DYIPQNSDPK
+487 DYIPQNSNPK

-531 IQYANNQYQCRSHVL
+531 IQYASNQYQCRSHVL

-578 AIMLAIQ
+578 TIMLAIQ
-585 NLISQNPMNVD
+585 NLISQNPMHVD

-608 KLVTVLQFLSDN
+608 KMVSVLQFLSDN

>member
-1 MLSPLEILKQ
+1 MLSPQEILKQ

-132 NLLAVDEAHC
+132 NLIAVDEAHC

-211 DDKDSKLIQILNRL
+211 DDKDSKLIQILNRV

-263 ERASKQKQ
+263 QRASKQKQ

-304 FSLESYFQEAGR
+304 FSLEAYFQEAGR

-432 ANKKFDILLK
+432 ANKQYDILLK

-487 DYIPQNSDPK
+487 DYIPQNSNPK

-531 IQYANNQYQCRSHVL
+531 IQYASNQYQCRSHVL

-578 AIMLAIQ
+578 TIMLAIQ
-585 NLISQNPMNVD
+585 NLISQNPMHVD

-608 KLVTVLQFLSDN
+608 KMVSVLQFLSDN

>member
-1 MLSPLEILKQ
+1 MLSPQEILKQ

-50 VPALMMEGICVV
+50 VPALMMEGICIV

-211 DDKDSKLIQILNRL
+211 DDKDSKLIQILNRV

-230 IYCRTRKE
+230 IYCSTRKE
-238 TKRIHLLLSEYGIT
+238 TRRIHLLLSEYGIT
-252 SHYYHAGLDVL
+252 SHYFHAGLDVL

-304 FSLESYFQEAGR
+304 FSLEAYFQEAGR

-359 ANFLGIAIGDGKH
+359 ANYLGIAIGDGKH

-404 YIKLSE
+404 YFKLSE

-432 ANKKFDILLK
+432 ANKQYDILLK
-442 ILLRSYGSL
+442 ILLRSYGSI

-487 DYIPQNSDPK
+487 DYIPQNSNPK
-497 LLMLKTRVD
+497 LLMLKIRVD

-531 IQYANNQYQCRSHVL
+531 IQYASNQYQCRSHIL
-546 QNYFGEEDNKR
+546 QNYFGEKDNKR

-570 NINDQEFE
+570 KINDQEFE
-578 AIMLAIQ
+578 DIMLAIQ
-585 NLISQNPMNVD
+585 NLISQNPMHVD

-608 KLVTVLQFLSDN
+608 KMITILQFLSDN

>member
-1 MLSPLEILKQ
+1 MLSPQEILKQ

-211 DDKDSKLIQILNRL
+211 DDKDSKLIQILNRV

-252 SHYYHAGLDVL
+252 SHYFHAGLDVL

-304 FSLESYFQEAGR
+304 FSLEAYFQEAGR

-372 QEFPFHINEFCER
+372 QEFAFHINEFCER

-432 ANKKFDILLK
+432 ANKQYDILLK

-487 DYIPQNSDPK
+487 DYIPQNSNPK

-531 IQYANNQYQCRSHVL
+531 IQYASNQYQCRSHVL

-570 NINDQEFE
+570 KINDQEFE

-585 NLISQNPMNVD
+585 NLISQNPMHVD

-608 KLVTVLQFLSDN
+608 KMISVLQFLSDN

>member
-1 MLSPLEILKQ
+1 MLRPQEILKQ

-21 QEDAIHSILDAKDT
+21 QEEAIHSVLDAKDT

-50 VPALMMEGICVV
+50 VPALMMEGICIV

-89 GMSFSELDIALDN
+89 GMSFSEVDIALDN
-102 CIYGNYKFLYLS
+102 CIHGNYKFLYLS
-114 PERLESDM
+114 PERLESEM

-152 SYLKI
+152 SYLRI
-157 AEIREITTAPII
+157 AEIREITNAPII
-169 ALTATATPLVV
+169 ALTATATPLVT

-185 KLKFDN
+185 KLKFTDDN
-191 ENVISTSFYR
+191 IISTSFFR
-201 DELSYVVLKQ
+201 EELSYVVLKQ
-211 DDKDSKLIQILNRL
+211 DDKDSKLIQILNRV

-230 IYCRTRKE
+230 VYCRTRKE
-238 TKRIHLLLSEYGIT
+238 TKRVHQLLSEYGIS
-252 SHYYHAGLDVL
+252 SHFYHAGLDVL
-263 ERASKQKQ
+263 DRASKQKQ

-285 FGMGIDKN
+285 FGMGIDKA

-304 FSLESYFQEAGR
+304 FSLEAYFQEAGR

-337 LKKQINDHYPEI
+337 LNKQISDHYPEI
-349 EIVRNVYQQI
+349 DVVRNVYQQM
-359 ANFLGIAIGDGKH
+359 ANFFGIAIGDGKH
-372 QEFPFHINEFCER
+372 QEFQFHINEFCER
-385 YNLNQLQTYNA
+385 YNLNQLQTYNV

-410 AIHQPSRLFIKVTHT
+410 AINQPSRVYIKVSHT

-432 ANKKFDILLK
+432 ANKQYDLLLK

-460 NIIAKRAQLSTQE
+460 NIIAKRTQLTTQE
-473 VKDFLTNLKQMDIL
+473 VKDFLFKLEKMDIL
-487 DYIPQNSDPK
+487 DYIPQNSNPK
-497 LLMLKTRVD
+497 LLLLKTRVD
-506 SKYISLSKETLETR
+506 SKHISLSKETIETR

-531 IQYANNQYQCRSHVL
+531 IQYASNQYQCRSSVL
-546 QNYFGEEDNKR
+546 QKYFGEENKER
-557 CGKCDVCLERNKL
+557 CNKCDVCLERNKL
-570 NINDQEFE
+570 KINDQEFDDIMK
-578 AIMLAIQ
+578 AIEK
-585 NLISQNPMNVD
+585 LISQKPMYID
-596 DIIMAIVEYRED
+596 DIIMSIVEFRED
-608 KLVTVLQFLSDN
+608 KMVNVLQFLSDN
-620 GQIAM
+620 GQIAF

>member
-1 MLSPLEILKQ
+1 MLSPQEILKQ

-78 AKNIRALAITS
+78 AKNIRVLAITS

-132 NLLAVDEAHC
+132 NLLAVDEVHC

-211 DDKDSKLIQILNRL
+211 DDKDSKLIQILNRV

-304 FSLESYFQEAGR
+304 FTLEAYFQEAGR

-337 LKKQINDHYPEI
+337 LKKQINDHYPDI

-432 ANKKFDILLK
+432 ANKQYDILLK

-487 DYIPQNSDPK
+487 DYIPQNSNPK

-531 IQYANNQYQCRSHVL
+531 IQYASNQYQCRSHVL

-585 NLISQNPMNVD
+585 NLISQNPMHVD
-596 DIIMAIVEYRED
+596 DIIISIVEHRED
-608 KLVTVLQFLSDN
+608 KMVTVLQFLSDN

>member
-1 MLSPLEILKQ
+1 MLSPQEILKQ

-21 QEDAIHSILDAKDT
+21 QEDAIHSVLDAKDT

-50 VPALMMEGICVV
+50 VPALMMEGICIV

-201 DELSYVVLKQ
+201 EELSYVVLKQ
-211 DDKDSKLIQILNRL
+211 DDKDSKLIQILNRV

-304 FSLESYFQEAGR
+304 FSLEAYFQEAGR

-359 ANFLGIAIGDGKH
+359 ANYLGIAIGDGKH
-372 QEFPFHINEFCER
+372 QEFPFHINQFCER
-385 YNLNQLQTYNA
+385 YNLNQLQTYNV

-432 ANKKFDILLK
+432 ANKQYDILLK

-487 DYIPQNSDPK
+487 DYIPQNSNPK
-497 LLMLKTRVD
+497 LLILKTRVD

-531 IQYANNQYQCRSHVL
+531 IQYASNQYQCRSHVL
-546 QNYFGEEDNKR
+546 QNYFGEKDDKR

-570 NINDQEFE
+570 KINDQEFE

-585 NLISQNPMNVD
+585 NLIGQNPMHVD

-608 KLVTVLQFLSDN
+608 KMISVLQFLSDN

-625 NDEQK
+625 NEEQK

>member
-1 MLSPLEILKQ
+1 MLSPQEILKK

-35 LTLLPTGGGKSICFQ
+35 LTLLPTGAGKSICFQ
-50 VPALMMEGICVV
+50 VPALMMDGICIV

-78 AKNIRALAITS
+78 AKNIRALAITL

-102 CIYGNYKFLYLS
+102 SIYGNYKFLYLS

-132 NLLAVDEAHC
+132 NLIVVDEAHC

-211 DDKDSKLIQILNRL
+211 DDKDSKLIQILNRV

-252 SHYYHAGLDVL
+252 SHYYHAGLDIL
-263 ERASKQKQ
+263 ERATKQKQ

-304 FSLESYFQEAGR
+304 FCLEAYFQEAGR
-316 AGRDRKLAYS
+316 AGRDRKLAYP

-349 EIVRNVYQQI
+349 EIIRNVYQQI

-425 ELYQFQI
+425 VLYQFQI
-432 ANKKFDILLK
+432 ANKQYDILLK
-442 ILLRSYGSL
+442 ILLRSYDSL

-473 VKDFLTNLKQMDIL
+473 VKDFLSKLKQMDIL
-487 DYIPQNSDPK
+487 DYIPQNSNPK

-506 SKYISLSKETLETR
+506 SKYISLSNETLETR

-531 IQYANNQYQCRSHVL
+531 IKYASNQYQCRSRVL
-546 QNYFGEEDNKR
+546 QNYFGEENNKR

-585 NLISQNPMNVD
+585 NLISQNPMHVD
-596 DIIMAIVEYRED
+596 DIIMAIFEYRED
-608 KLVTVLQFLSDN
+608 KMVTILQFLSDN
-620 GQIAM
+620 KQIAV
-625 NDEQK
+625 NEEQK

>member
-1 MLSPLEILKQ
+1 MLSPQEILKQ

-21 QEDAIHSILDAKDT
+21 QEDAIHSVLDAKDT

-50 VPALMMEGICVV
+50 VPALMMEGICIV

-211 DDKDSKLIQILNRL
+211 DDKDSKLIQILNRV

-304 FSLESYFQEAGR
+304 FSLEAYFQEAGR

-432 ANKKFDILLK
+432 ANKQYDILLK

-487 DYIPQNSDPK
+487 DYIPQNSNPK

-531 IQYANNQYQCRSHVL
+531 IQYASNQYQCRSHVL
-546 QNYFGEEDNKR
+546 QNYFGEKDDKR
-557 CGKCDVCLERNKL
+557 CGKCDVCLERNNLK
-570 NINDQEFE
+570 INDQEFE

-585 NLISQNPMNVD
+585 NLIGQNPMHVD
-596 DIIMAIVEYRED
+596 DIIMAIIEYRED
-608 KLVTVLQFLSDN
+608 KMISVLQFLSDN

-625 NDEQK
+625 NEEQK